1 MKDRLLPYETIVK
14 ACEGDPAAMHA
25 VLDRYAGFIRYFS
38 RMNGYYNADMEN
50 HIKTKLIESQMKF
63 RFDR

>member
-1 MKDRLLPYETIVK
+1 MKSLSRRVRATRQPCKPFLT
-14 ACEGDPAAMHA
+14 AT
-25 VLDRYAGFIRYFS
+25 AGFIRYFS

>member
-1 MKDRLLPYETIVK
+1 MKDRLLPYEIIAK
-14 ACEGDPAAMHA
+14 ANEGDPAAMQS

-38 RMNGYYNADMEN
+38 HINGHHNVDMEN

>member
-14 ACEGDPAAMHA
+14 ACEGDPAAMQA
-25 VLDRYAGFIRYFS
+25 GLDRYAGFIRYFS

>member
-14 ACEGDPAAMHA
+14 ACEGDPAAMQD

-38 RMNGYYNADMEN
+38 RINGYYNTDMEN

>member
-14 ACEGDPAAMHA
+14 AHEGDPAAMQA

-38 RMNGYYNADMEN
+38 RMNGYYNANMEN
-50 HIKTKLIESQMKF
+50 YIKTKLIESQFKF